1 MHRLSPL
8 TGTLP
13 VLQESLS
20 SLGVFILSSKCTE
33 LAHEEITFIEE
44 LCIKWKILHNSLS
57 ELNGTC
63 STPILIHHPIWVKRG
78 VTPTNIKI
86 HLHLFFCISFS
97 YFSLRSVVDK
107 PPIGGKELLPLTGH
121 SLSGFRLN
129 PGPVSVPNS
138 LKHE

>member
-1 MHRLSPL
+1 MFYTNSN
-8 TGTLP
+8 
-13 VLQESLS
+13 LS
-20 SLGVFILSSKCTE
+20 SNLGQKKCYTYNHKNLFAFIFL
-33 LAHEEITFIEE
+33 
-44 LCIKWKILHNSLS
+44 
-57 ELNGTC
+57 
-63 STPILIHHPIWVKRG
+63 
-78 VTPTNIKI
+78 
-86 HLHLFFCISFS
+86 